1 MQNQEAVKASL
12 EEQLYER
19 FEEQMQENLKMKVEE
34 VKSQKTKVLFNNS
47 YNIVRLTG
55 SSCFG

>member
-34 VKSQKTKVLFNNS
+34 VKSQKTKVLFNN
-47 YNIVRLTG
+47 IAITL
-55 SSCFG
+55 